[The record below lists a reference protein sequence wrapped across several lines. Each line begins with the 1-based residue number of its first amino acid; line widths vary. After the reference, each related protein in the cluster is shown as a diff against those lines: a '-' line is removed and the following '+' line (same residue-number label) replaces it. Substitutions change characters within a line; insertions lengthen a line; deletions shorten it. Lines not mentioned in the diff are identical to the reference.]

1 MAISDSE
8 PHLAERVVG
17 SRSPTGKG
25 GSVSATKVVLVV
37 GLALGASGSREV
49 AAQPVATAVAMRPI
63 PDEIGSRYAH
73 LRARLQPSV
82 VEWVTAQAR
91 IEAQRPAPDLTA
103 LEGVVR
109 ARFPSTA
116 GSGNS
121 SVAAGVPAGE
131 DIEALAFIVL
141 MDATNDQNQDLQGIM
156 SEVQAQTT
164 AKQQIRG
171 LEQELQQQLALLGS
185 QSASAV
191 CRTGICQSLE
201 QQVSTVA
208 TTARLAG
215 RPLRATLSL
224 PLTAPHL
231 SVFESQ
237 LGGDLA
243 GMNEMSEM
251 SSMRLQMA
259 MDRRSKL
266 IDTLSNI
273 LKKISDTS
281 DAVVQ
286 NLK

>member
-1 MAISDSE
+1 
-8 PHLAERVVG
+8 
-17 SRSPTGKG
+17 
-25 GSVSATKVVLVV
+25 
-37 GLALGASGSREV
+37 
-49 AAQPVATAVAMRPI
+49 
-63 PDEIGSRYAH
+63 
-73 LRARLQPSV
+73 
-82 VEWVTAQAR
+82 
-91 IEAQRPAPDLTA
+91 
-103 LEGVVR
+103 
-109 ARFPSTA
+109 
-116 GSGNS
+116 
-121 SVAAGVPAGE
+121 
-131 DIEALAFIVL
+131 
-141 MDATNDQNQDLQGIM
+141 M

-171 LEQELQQQLALLGS
+171 LEQELQQQLVLLGS

-231 SVFESQ
+231 NAFESQ

-259 MDRRSKL
+259 MDRRSKF

-273 LKKISDTS
+273 LKKISDTG
-281 DAVVQ
+281 DAVVH

>member
-1 MAISDSE
+1 
-8 PHLAERVVG
+8 L
-17 SRSPTGKG
+17 
-25 GSVSATKVVLVV
+25 LVV
-37 GLALGASGSREV
+37 GLAFGAGASRAV

-82 VEWVTAQAR
+82 IEWVTAQAR
-91 IEAQRPAPDLTA
+91 VEAQRPAPDLTA
-103 LEGVVR
+103 LEGAVR
-109 ARFPSTA
+109 ARFPSATGTGSTGVTA
-116 GSGNS
+116 G
-121 SVAAGVPAGE
+121 VAAGG
-131 DIEALAFIVL
+131 DIEALAFILL
-141 MDATNDQNQDLQGIM
+141 MEATNDQDQDLQAMM

-164 AKQQIRG
+164 AKQQIRA
-171 LEQELQQQLALLGS
+171 LEQELQQQMAMLGS
-185 QSASAV
+185 QRASAV
-191 CRTGICQSLE
+191 CHTGICQSLE

-231 SVFESQ
+231 SAFESQ

-243 GMNEMSEM
+243 GMNEMSETT
-251 SSMRLQMA
+251 SLRLQMA
-259 MDRRSKL
+259 MDRRSKF

-273 LKKISDTS
+273 LKKISDTG